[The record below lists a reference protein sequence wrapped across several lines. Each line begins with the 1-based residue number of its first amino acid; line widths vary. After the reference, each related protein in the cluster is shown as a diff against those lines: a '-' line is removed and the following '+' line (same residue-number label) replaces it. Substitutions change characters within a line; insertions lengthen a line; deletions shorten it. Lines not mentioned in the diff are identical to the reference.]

1 MIAAGPNDVFEGR
14 MNLTALYK
22 EQIYMG
28 KKKKKKEKK
37 AGKKKKKGTA
47 TSVQQIFALCT
58 NTSTSPGIILSILC
72 KSIHWKKKCHDMDL
86 VVCIFVFFIKST

>member
-1 MIAAGPNDVFEGR
+1 MVELYQVIAAGPNDVFEGR

-37 AGKKKKKGTA
+37 AGKKKKKKA
-47 TSVQQIFALCT
+47 LPLLFSKSLPFAL
-58 NTSTSPGIILSILC
+58 ILLLLLVSFC
-72 KSIHWKKKCHDMDL
+72 PYYARAYTGKKN
-86 VVCIFVFFIKST
+86 VTTWI